1 MMSVMDRLLARCGC
15 LYGLKYGPEELE
27 QLQRSHKIDK
37 IIQKDKQ
44 VIRRQ
49 VKLLLLG
56 AGESGKST
64 FLKQMRIIHN
74 FTFDPEQLLEYRA
87 VVFQNVLRGMK
98 VLVDAREKLDIPWQD
113 PGNDV
118 HARRLLSYDV
128 SLEPLDAD
136 TFGRYAPAVRC
147 LWQDAGI
154 RNAFERRIEFQLGD
168 GVRYFFDHLDRIAT
182 KEYLP
187 SNQDILHAR
196 KATKSITEFV
206 VPVNGIPFRFVDVGG
221 QRSQRQKW
229 FRCFDSVTSILF
241 LVSSSE
247 YDQALLED
255 RCTNRLVESRSI
267 FETIVNNRCFAE
279 VSIILFFNKTDLL
292 REKVRSR
299 STCIADYIE
308 GFRGDPHDLAQ
319 VQRFLVDWFYQ
330 ARKQEKP
337 LFHHFTTAVDTE
349 NIKVVFNA
357 VRNTILQKNI
367 TQLML
372 N

>member
-1 MMSVMDRLLARCGC
+1 MDRVLARCGC

-74 FTFDPEQLLEYRA
+74 FTFDPEQLLEFRA

-113 PGNDV
+113 PANDV
-118 HARRLLSYDV
+118 HARRLLCYDA

-136 TFGRYAPAVRC
+136 TFGRYAPSVRC

-168 GVRYFFDHLDRIAT
+168 GVRYFFEHLDRIAT
-182 KEYLP
+182 KVNHCFPLSEYA
-187 SNQDILHAR
+187 SCCA
-196 KATKSITEFV
+196 FV
-206 VPVNGIPFRFVDVGG
+206 IYQTLLNGIPFRFVDVGG

>member
-1 MMSVMDRLLARCGC
+1 MDKLLAQCGC
-15 LYGLKYGPEELE
+15 LYGLRYGPEELE

-37 IIQKDKQ
+37 MIQKDKQ

-64 FLKQMRIIHN
+64 FLKQMRIIHHCS
-74 FTFDPEQLLEYRA
+74 FEPEQLVEYRA

-98 VLVDAREKLDIPWQD
+98 VLADARQKLAIAWQN
-113 PGNDV
+113 PANEV
-118 HARRLLSYDV
+118 HAQRLLGYES
-128 SLEPLDAD
+128 SLEPADAE
-136 TFGRYAPAVRC
+136 TFGRYAPSVRA

-154 RNAFERRIEFQLGD
+154 RVAFERRIEFQLGD

-182 KEYLP
+182 KEYIP
-187 SNQDILHAR
+187 TNQDILHAR

-206 VPVNGIPFRFVDVGG
+206 VPVNGVPFRFVDVGG

-247 YDQALLED
+247 FDQALLED
-255 RCTNRLVESRSI
+255 RSTNRLVESRSI

-292 REKVRSR
+292 REKLLTGTTS
-299 STCIADYIE
+299 IADYIE
-308 GFRGDPHDLAQ
+308 NFRGDPHNLGD
-319 VQRFLVDWFYQ
+319 VQRFLVNWFYQ
-330 ARKQEKP
+330 ARRSQHKP

-357 VRNTILQKNI
+357 VRDTILQKNI

-372 N
+372 Q

>member
-1 MMSVMDRLLARCGC
+1 MDRLLAQCGC
-15 LYGLKYGPEELE
+15 LYGLRYGPEELE
-27 QLQRSHKIDK
+27 SLQRSHKIDK
-37 IIQKDKQ
+37 MIQKDKQ

-64 FLKQMRIIHN
+64 FLKADAHHPQLQLRARTACGVPLGRIS
-74 FTFDPEQLLEYRA
+74 ERA
-87 VVFQNVLRGMK
+87 SGNEGAGRRPTEAGHTVAEPGQRAGTRLRCGPCGRTPVSGKHSNV
-98 VLVDAREKLDIPWQD
+98 
-113 PGNDV
+113 
-118 HARRLLSYDV
+118 
-128 SLEPLDAD
+128 
-136 TFGRYAPAVRC
+136 
-147 LWQDAGI
+147 
-154 RNAFERRIEFQLGD
+154 RIEFQLGD

-182 KEYLP
+182 KEFIP
-187 SNQDILHAR
+187 TNQDILHAR

-206 VPVNGIPFRFVDVGG
+206 VPVNGVPFRFVDVGG

-247 YDQALLED
+247 FDQALLED
-255 RCTNRLVESRSI
+255 RTTNRLVESRSI

-292 REKVRSR
+292 REKLASR
-299 STCIADYIE
+299 ATSIADYID
-308 GFRGDPHDLAQ
+308 GFKGDPHNLAD
-319 VQRFLVDWFYQ
+319 VQRFLVNWFYE
-330 ARKQEKP
+330 ARRSQHKP

-357 VRNTILQKNI
+357 VRDTILQKNI

-372 N
+372 Q

>member
-1 MMSVMDRLLARCGC
+1 MDRLLAQCGC
-15 LYGLKYGPEELE
+15 LYGLRYGPEELE
-27 QLQRSHKIDK
+27 SLQRSHKIDK
-37 IIQKDKQ
+37 MIQKDKQ

-74 FTFDPEQLLEYRA
+74 CSFEPEQLVEYRS

-98 VLVDAREKLDIPWQD
+98 VLADARQKLDIPWQN
-113 PGNDV
+113 PANEV
-118 HARRLLSYDV
+118 HAQRLLGYD
-128 SLEPLDAD
+128 SAFEPAD
-136 TFGRYAPAVRC
+136 SETFSRYAPSVRA

-154 RNAFERRIEFQLGD
+154 REAFERRIEFQLGD

-182 KEYLP
+182 KEFIP
-187 SNQDILHAR
+187 TNQDILHAR

-206 VPVNGIPFRFVDVGG
+206 VPVNGVPFRFVDVGG

-247 YDQALLED
+247 FDQALLED
-255 RCTNRLVESRSI
+255 RTTNRLVESRSI

-292 REKVRSR
+292 REKLASR
-299 STCIADYIE
+299 ATSIADYID
-308 GFRGDPHDLAQ
+308 GFKGDPHNLAD
-319 VQRFLVDWFYQ
+319 VQRFLVNWFYE
-330 ARKQEKP
+330 ARRSQHKP

-357 VRNTILQKNI
+357 VRDTILQKNI

-372 N
+372 Q

>member
-1 MMSVMDRLLARCGC
+1 MDMLLAQCGC

-27 QLQRSHKIDK
+27 SLQRSHKIDK
-37 IIQKDKQ
+37 MIQKDKQ
-44 VIRRQ
+44 VLRRQ

-74 FTFDPEQLLEYRA
+74 YSFEPDQLLEYRA
-87 VVFQNVLRGMK
+87 CVFQNVLRGMK
-98 VLVDAREKLDIPWQD
+98 VLVDARRKLGIPWQH
-113 PGNDV
+113 PSNDA
-118 HARRLLSYDV
+118 HAQRLLSYE
-128 SLEPLDAD
+128 SNLEPADAE
-136 TFGRYAPAVRC
+136 TFGRYAPSVRV
-147 LWQDAGI
+147 LWQDGGI
-154 RNAFERRIEFQLGD
+154 RAAFERRIEFQLGD
-168 GVRYFFDHLDRIAT
+168 GVRYFFEHLDRIAT
-182 KEYLP
+182 KEYIP
-187 SNQDILHAR
+187 TNQDILHAR
-196 KATKSITEFV
+196 KATKGITEFV
-206 VPVNGIPFRFVDVGG
+206 VPVNGVPFRFVDVGG

-247 YDQALLED
+247 FDQALLED
-255 RCTNRLVESRSI
+255 RCTNRLMESRSI

-292 REKVRSR
+292 REKLASHA
-299 STCIADYIE
+299 TNIADYIE
-308 GFRGDPHDLAQ
+308 GFRGDPYNLAD
-319 VQRFLVDWFYQ
+319 VQRFLVNWFYQ
-330 ARKQEKP
+330 ARRSQHKP

-357 VRNTILQKNI
+357 VRDTILQKNI

-372 N
+372 Q